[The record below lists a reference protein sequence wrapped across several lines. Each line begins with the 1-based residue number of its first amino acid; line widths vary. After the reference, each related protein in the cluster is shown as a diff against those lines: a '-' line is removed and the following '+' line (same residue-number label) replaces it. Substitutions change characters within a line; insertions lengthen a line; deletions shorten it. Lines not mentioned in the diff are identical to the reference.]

1 MMGLLI
7 FRERLKNFYGKYDIY
22 VISVLKF
29 ILSFL
34 IFYLLNQN
42 IGSMPLLKNPVIP
55 LVLALVCSFM
65 PYGITAVI
73 ASVFMLMHLFSISA
87 EIAVVTAIVLFLVGI
102 LYYGQQPGDSV
113 LLLVTPLMF
122 ALKIPYA
129 VPLVAGLACGVSA
142 VIPVSCGICIY
153 YVLLYVKQNTGLLTN
168 GAQAEALQKYS
179 QAVSIVINNKQMLV
193 MIAAFAC
200 SLVIVWVLH
209 RMSFNYSWIAAVL
222 AGMIAQV
229 TVVFLGSMK
238 IHVSLKIG
246 ELILGILASLLI
258 AAVYQLFV
266 FAVDYS
272 RVEYVQYEDD
282 EYYYYV
288 KAVPKM
294 MVTEPDVRVHKI
306 SSVKGSSRGSRERQ

>member
-22 VISVLKF
+22 VIAVLKF

-42 IGSMPLLKNPVIP
+42 IGSMPLLKNPVVP

-122 ALKIPYA
+122 ALKIPYV

-193 MIAAFAC
+193 MITAFAC

-209 RMSFNYSWIAAVL
+209 RMSFNYSWMAAVIM
-222 AGMIAQV
+222 GMIAQV
-229 TVVFLGSMK
+229 TVIFLGSMK

-258 AAVYQLFV
+258 VAVYQLFV

-294 MVTEPDVRVHKI
+294 MVTEPDVQVHKI
-306 SSVKGSSRGSRERQ
+306 SSVKGNSRGSREKS